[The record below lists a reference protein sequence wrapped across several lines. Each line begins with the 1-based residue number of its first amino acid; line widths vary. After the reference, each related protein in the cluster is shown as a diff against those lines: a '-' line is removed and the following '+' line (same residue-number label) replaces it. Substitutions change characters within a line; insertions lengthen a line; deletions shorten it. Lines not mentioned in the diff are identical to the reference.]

1 MIFSQSFL
9 VSLEHSFLVELVNL
23 NSKVFFGL
31 VSLNFHCVGQD
42 SFIQER
48 LSLKVEVFY
57 LLESLEA
64 ALLSNLVQVNH
75 KFGTDG
81 LVLA

>member
-9 VSLEHSFLVELVNL
+9 VSLEHSFLVKLVNL
-23 NSKVFFGL
+23 SPKVFFSL
-31 VSLNFHCVGQD
+31 MSLNFHCVGQD